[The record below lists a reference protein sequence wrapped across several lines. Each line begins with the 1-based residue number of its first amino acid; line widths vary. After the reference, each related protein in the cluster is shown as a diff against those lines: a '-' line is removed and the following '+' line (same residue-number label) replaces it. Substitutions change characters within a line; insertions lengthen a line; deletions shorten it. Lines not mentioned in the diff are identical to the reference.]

1 MTTMKKRPKSKRS
14 QTGKVRPATIGV
26 GSHGL
31 RVGIVGLGNM
41 GALHARSIVEGKV
54 PRMRLTAVCD
64 ADTERLEFGPSVR
77 TFTDSRAL
85 IRSGEVD
92 AIVIATPHYSH
103 TTIGIDALEHGLHVM
118 MEKPISVHKADC
130 QRLIAVHKGRQQVF
144 GAMFNQRTD
153 LFYRRI
159 RELVRNG
166 DLGAIRRVNWT
177 ITNWFRTEAY
187 YASGGWRATWRG
199 EGGGV
204 LLNQCPHNLDLFWW
218 IFGMPSRV
226 RAFCAFG
233 RYHDIEVE
241 DDVTAYFEFPNGA
254 TGVFITSTGEAPG
267 TNRLEIAGERG
278 RLVYENDE
286 IRFTRNEVEMGEF
299 SRKSTEA
306 FATPPVW
313 DVKIPAAGHGGQHI
327 EVLRN
332 FGDAILDGAPLLA
345 PAHEGIHSVELANAI
360 LLSSLQNK
368 TIDLPID
375 AMVYERQLK
384 KLIAASKRRKRLR
397 KVPGPVGDFSKSF
410 R

>member
-1 MTTMKKRPKSKRS
+1 MTIMKQRPKSKRS

-384 KLIAASKRRKRLR
+384 KLIAGSKRRKRLR